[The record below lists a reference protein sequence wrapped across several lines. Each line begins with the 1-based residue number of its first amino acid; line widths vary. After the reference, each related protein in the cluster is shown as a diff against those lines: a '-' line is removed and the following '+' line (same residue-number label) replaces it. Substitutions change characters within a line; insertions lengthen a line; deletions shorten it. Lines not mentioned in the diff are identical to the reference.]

1 MKTLELT
8 SSSIPSL
15 PEILALAEKEP
26 LLLRTASGQEYLV
39 GIVDSLQQEID
50 QLNAGV
56 EFQDLL
62 RERFKE
68 RGSIPIEEIRA
79 RLS

>member
-8 SSSIPSL
+8 SASTPSL

-26 LLLRTASGQEYLV
+26 LLLRTASGREYLV
-39 GIVDSLQQEID
+39 GIVDDLQQEID
-50 QLNAGV
+50 QLNASA
-56 EFQDLL
+56 EFQELL

-68 RGSIPIEEIRA
+68 RGAIPIDEIRA